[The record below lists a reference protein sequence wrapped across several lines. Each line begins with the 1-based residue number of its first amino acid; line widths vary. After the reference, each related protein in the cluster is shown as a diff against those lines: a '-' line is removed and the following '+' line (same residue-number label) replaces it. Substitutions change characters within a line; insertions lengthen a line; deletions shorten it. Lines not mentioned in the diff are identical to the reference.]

1 MSKTILVIDDAT
13 SVRMSVAMS
22 LQEEGY
28 DILEAVNGE
37 DALSRLDGRNIDM
50 MICDVNMPKMDGITF
65 LRTIKND
72 KAYSSYKFTPIIMLT
87 TEAGD
92 DKKEEGK
99 KAGAKAWL
107 VKPFKPDKLIESVK
121 KLVG

>member
-1 MSKTILVIDDAT
+1 MGKKIIIIDDAS
-13 SVRMSVAMS
+13 SVRMSVAFA
-22 LQEEGY
+22 LQESGY
-28 DILEAVNGE
+28 EVVEAENGE
-37 DALSRLDGRNIDM
+37 DALSKLKAANVDL

-72 KAYSSYKFTPIIMLT
+72 KAYASFKFTPIIMLT
-87 TEAGD
+87 TEAGE
-92 DKKEEGK
+92 DKKQEGK

-121 KLVG
+121 KLIG